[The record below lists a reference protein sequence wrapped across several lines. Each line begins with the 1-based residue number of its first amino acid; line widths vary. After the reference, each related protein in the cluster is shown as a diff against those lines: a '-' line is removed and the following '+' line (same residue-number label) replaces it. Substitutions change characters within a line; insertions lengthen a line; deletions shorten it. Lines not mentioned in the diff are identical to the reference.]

1 MPLPHCGCPYP
12 GQDSPPQQTR
22 VKEKKREGKG
32 REGKEEEGPPPPPR
46 NQLGARNPT
55 GTSWGAPFASGPA
68 YKPRCRRRCSRVS
81 LLAASYA
88 PLYVTAS
95 RGKWRPLSPPSPCTG
110 LTRPAWQGQGYQGE
124 AKQPPF
130 CLWAAARSAP
140 AEPSVS
146 ILQTGSRLGAAEGA
160 ERGIAKTPSSAASP
174 PPTSAPASS
183 SRPACRSAVPILGGS
198 QPEGNPNGGT
208 PLCERPYGSVEQSRR
223 ISGHLLQEGLAG
235 PSVFTSCR
243 RSAPHQQHCA
253 ASNSHPEART
263 TPQPGPS
270 QHTMVVIRL
279 VLQRKWLLLQPA
291 SNLRKSTGWVP
302 ARFKLA
308 KIFNVFGFRLT
319 IFYKDFSSFLP
330 LKYHLC

>member
-198 QPEGNPNGGT
+198 QPEGALWPGLLARVLPVVARNGGRRLEIQMEG
-208 PLCERPYGSVEQSRR
+208 PLFVSVRTGALSRAGGSRV
-223 ISGHLLQEGLAG
+223 I
-235 PSVFTSCR
+235 FCR
-243 RSAPHQQHCA
+243 RDLQDRLSSPRVVAQLHISSTVQLQTPTQRPELPHSPA
-253 ASNSHPEART
+253 
-263 TPQPGPS
+263 
-270 QHTMVVIRL
+270 
-279 VLQRKWLLLQPA
+279 PA
-291 SNLRKSTGWVP
+291 STQWW
-302 ARFKLA
+302 
-308 KIFNVFGFRLT
+308 
-319 IFYKDFSSFLP
+319 
-330 LKYHLC
+330 